1 MLRLLFLLLSF
12 FTDYRVVPEIAH
24 RALTAGL
31 ATVSIL
37 CCLSARLIIRCWL
50 ASRGH

>member
-1 MLRLLFLLLSF
+1 MLRLLFLLLSL
-12 FTDYRVVPEIAH
+12 FTDYRIVPEIA
-24 RALTAGL
+24 RGAFTAGL

-37 CCLSARLIIRCWL
+37 GCLSACLIIRYWF